1 MISCSLQKKNN
12 LLLNF
17 VSYCD
22 QKVNPENEKLRPE
35 DTIQPKCKQKMKA
48 LVLENSLTA
57 TPQILEFKPA
67 GLNF

>member
-35 DTIQPKCKQKMKA
+35 DTIQPKMQAENESSSTGKQ
-48 LVLENSLTA
+48 LNSDTS
-57 TPQILEFKPA
+57 
-67 GLNF
+67 NFRIE